1 MKFQI
6 HYLLFLSS
14 SSLPSSTLS
23 THSLHHHRTAFW
35 VRKTILSD
43 DVIAMFEMRIIIIC
57 KKKPQGKKAQWIWGV
72 IQKTLLSK
80 SIFFC
85 LFYLCI
91 GSHTEKPIRECYSNT
106 VRICGEEKKP
116 FKESSCSCGITLI
129 RDRMSK
135 LMVCEIWVGTIR
147 GWVPRPLYDD
157 IMPSPPT
164 VTVWAAHHRVL
175 LAASLSAALHPRPP
189 TV

>member
-6 HYLLFLSS
+6 HYLPFLF

-57 KKKPQGKKAQWIWGV
+57 KKTPQGKKAQWIWGV

-80 SIFFC
+80 SFFFVCFIFVLGVTLRNQYESVTPTLLGFV
-85 LFYLCI
+85 
-91 GSHTEKPIRECYSNT
+91 G
-106 VRICGEEKKP
+106 KKP
-116 FKESSCSCGITLI
+116 FKESSSSCGITLI

-147 GWVPRPLYDD
+147 GWVLRPLYDD

-175 LAASLSAALHPRPP
+175 LASSLSAALHPRPP